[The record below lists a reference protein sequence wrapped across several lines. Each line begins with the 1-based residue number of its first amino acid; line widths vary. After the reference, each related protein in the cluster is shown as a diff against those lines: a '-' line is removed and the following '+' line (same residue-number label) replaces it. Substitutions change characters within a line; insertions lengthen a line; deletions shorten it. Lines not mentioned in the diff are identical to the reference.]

1 MDEEHGNIQENRV
14 NAQESSAP
22 LQTLQNQQGR
32 WPGSRGGERAC
43 LSRDNESRQ
52 PSRGAPR
59 VQRRPG
65 KGRSHGVAAV
75 GCGGPGR
82 VCGFSP
88 LGLPGAAE
96 GVNLR
101 PRLAGTGRPARRGA
115 APGNG

>member
-65 KGRSHGVAAV
+65 KGRGEL
-75 GCGGPGR
+75 GR